1 MMMMMMMMMV
11 TMMMMTTMM
20 MMVMVLVMLISSL
33 LFPRTVVRELQAEE
47 VKRAGEGRAR
57 RWRMVNVKCTVVH
70 VGHVHMKGDGGWY
83 IMYMCEERSSSAR
96 VEKAGRGTRPLL
108 TYTARITS
116 LLAALPII
124 PHLHHAGQDYI
135 TSNDLLQG
143 FYRTY
148 YIV

>member
-1 MMMMMMMMMV
+1 MAYGTVMMIKMMM
-11 TMMMMTTMM
+11 MM
-20 MMVMVLVMLISSL
+20 MMVMVLVMLTSSL

-57 RWRMVNVKCTVVH
+57 RWRVVNVKCTVVH
-70 VGHVHMKGDGGWY
+70 VHVGHVHRQGDGGWY

-96 VEKAGRGTRPLL
+96 SEKAGRGTRPLL

-124 PHLHHAGQDYI
+124 PHLCHAGQDYI
-135 TSNDLLQG
+135 TSNDLLGG

>member
-1 MMMMMMMMMV
+1 MAYGTVMMMIMI
-11 TMMMMTTMM
+11 MM

-57 RWRMVNVKCTVVH
+57 RWRVVSVQCTVVH
-70 VGHVHMKGDGGWY
+70 VGHVHRKGDGGWY

-96 VEKAGRGTRPLL
+96 SEKAGRGTRPLL

-124 PHLHHAGQDYI
+124 PHLRHAGQDYI